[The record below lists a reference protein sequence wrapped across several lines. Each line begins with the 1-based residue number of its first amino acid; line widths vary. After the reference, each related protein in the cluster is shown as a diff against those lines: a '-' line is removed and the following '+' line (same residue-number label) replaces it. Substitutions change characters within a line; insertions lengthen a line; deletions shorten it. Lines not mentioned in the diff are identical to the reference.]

1 MGIRIFLRAMIVSL
15 VSFELHA
22 SQSVWKFDALSIF
35 VASEDERDVRSV
47 FWWDV
52 LSILELRDT
61 LLDPVFI

>member
-1 MGIRIFLRAMIVSL
+1 MGIRIFLRTMVSL
-15 VSFELHA
+15 LALELHA
-22 SQSVWKFDALSIF
+22 SHSVWEFDALSVL
-35 VASEDERDVRSV
+35 VASEDEGDVRSV